1 MNALNVKH
9 DDSKDDTTY
18 RLWYEYGRTRDK
30 EDRNRLVEHYAGLVK
45 CIAFK
50 IAGHYQY
57 FSYMDDIINEGIIAL
72 LDAVEKFDSSKNVKF
87 ETFASIKIRGAII
100 DFIRRQ
106 DCFPRRLKKMAKV
119 ITAACETLG
128 QRLGRE
134 PTDSEIAG
142 YLGVNLVE
150 YEKMVAQTCSLSIL
164 SFEEVVYKKDVST
177 LSAKQSM
184 PKDEPEH
191 VIAEKELRRAV
202 SDGIDKLDKKEKIV
216 ISLYYKEHLKIKE
229 ISDIMKVSE
238 SRVSQ
243 IHSKALHK
251 LKKILQAY
259 INM

>member
-1 MNALNVKH
+1 MNALNTKSGESP
-9 DDSKDDTTY
+9 DSVY
-18 RLWYEYGRTRDK
+18 SLWRDYK
-30 EDRNRLVEHYAGLVK
+30 LNKNIEERNRLVEHYAGLVK

-72 LDAVEKFDSSKNVKF
+72 LDAVEKFDFSKNVKF

-100 DFIRRQ
+100 DFIRKQ
-106 DCFPRRLKKMAKV
+106 DCFPRRLKKMAKT
-119 ITAACETLG
+119 IALACEKLG
-128 QRLGRE
+128 QSLGRE
-134 PTDSEIAG
+134 PNDNEIAD
-142 YLGVNLVE
+142 YLGVSLEE
-150 YEKMVAQTCSLSIL
+150 YDKMASQACSLSML
-164 SFEEVVYKKDVST
+164 SFEEIVYEKDVDSFAMGE
-177 LSAKQSM
+177 SPPNSR
-184 PKDEPEH
+184 PER

-202 SDGIDKLDKKEKIV
+202 ADGIDKLDIKEKTV

-229 ISDIMKVSE
+229 ISRIMDVSE

-243 IHSKALHK
+243 IHSKALQQ